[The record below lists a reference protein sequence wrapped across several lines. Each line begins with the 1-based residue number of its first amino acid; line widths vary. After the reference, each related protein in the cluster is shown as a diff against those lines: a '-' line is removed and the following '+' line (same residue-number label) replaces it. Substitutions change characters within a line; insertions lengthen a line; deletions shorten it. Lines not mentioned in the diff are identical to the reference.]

1 MLVKGGSRSVDGME
15 SYYDV
20 SVLQTTAAFF
30 VSPKLNITHGLV
42 VVIVGCWLIKGGRQ
56 FRLQRERSQA
66 GINRAQTCQLKDSS
80 RAEMQ
85 PVTPHVLLARN
96 TKRKGGLREIYTEA

>member
-42 VVIVGCWLIKGGRQ
+42 VVIVGCWLINRWSSISFTERKIASWDKQSSNMPTKGL
-56 FRLQRERSQA
+56 F
-66 GINRAQTCQLKDSS
+66 TC
-80 RAEMQ
+80 
-85 PVTPHVLLARN
+85 
-96 TKRKGGLREIYTEA
+96 

>member
-30 VSPKLNITHGLV
+30 VTLKLNITHGLV
-42 VVIVGCWLIKGGRQ
+42 VVVVGYWLINRWSFTERKLASWEKQGSNMPTKGL
-56 FRLQRERSQA
+56 F
-66 GINRAQTCQLKDSS
+66 TC
-80 RAEMQ
+80 
-85 PVTPHVLLARN
+85 
-96 TKRKGGLREIYTEA
+96 